1 MWMGSNPPRFYW
13 AGPQLPEPIAA
24 VVDDARVSTGC
35 STAHFSSIPEV
46 CSENICRVH
55 FFLTEADRSCIQ
67 NITPTCRFW
76 IYSTIKVKNINNS
89 TQTMKRRKKKRQN
102 KHSLRESTATSGRR
116 DAPPLRCS
124 RWDEQL
130 CGGRNK
136 TASHTPGSRDAPDG
150 IEGRASL
157 WATSVS
163 EHAKKKKNK
172 KTPPAPRTSSPK

>member
-35 STAHFSSIPEV
+35 NTAHFSSIPEV

-89 TQTMKRRKKKRQN
+89 TQTMKRRKKKDKINTVWGSQQQRQADVT
-102 KHSLRESTATSGRR
+102 LRLW
-116 DAPPLRCS
+116 DAPGGMSSCVEDGTKQHRTLQVAETRLMES
-124 RWDEQL
+124 RGERPCEPRQW
-130 CGGRNK
+130 
-136 TASHTPGSRDAPDG
+136 
-150 IEGRASL
+150 
-157 WATSVS
+157 VS
-163 EHAKKKKNK
+163 TQKKKKKN
-172 KTPPAPRTSSPK
+172 TTGPSNQLT